1 MSHDREAIV
10 RLYRRWIDELWH
22 ADHDRI
28 AVIAREIFSADFV
41 GRWPE
46 ASVHGPDELAE
57 WLRAGLVS
65 FTEPRMTVDLGPLV
79 DGDLVAARWTFR
91 GRYAGGI
98 PGATAPVG
106 TEIAFSGMEFLRYA
120 DGRFVEYWV
129 SSNEVDSH
137 RQLGFAVAG
146 CFEMEAAPTTTT

>member
-1 MSHDREAIV
+1 MSNDREAII
-10 RLYRRWIDELWH
+10 RLHRRWIDELWH
-22 ADHDRI
+22 ADLDRI
-28 AVIAREIFSADFV
+28 ADLAGEIFAPDFV

-46 ASVHGPDELAE
+46 AAVHGPDALAE
-57 WLRAGLVS
+57 WLRAGLMA

-79 DGDLVAARWTFR
+79 DGDLAAARWTFR

-106 TEIAFSGMEFLRYA
+106 TAVAFSGMEFLRYDA
-120 DGRFVEYWV
+120 GRFVEYWV

-146 CFEMEAAPTTTT
+146 CFETEPATD